1 MKCTEFLAINGLNKT
16 SILQIG
22 QQVVV
27 SAADAW
33 HRVRSGQTAC
43 GLAKSY
49 RVACSDLLDANRLR
63 RSSTIKVG
71 QRLRI
76 PSGG

>member
-1 MKCTEFLAINGLNKT
+1 MKCSEFLAINGLKKT
-16 SILQIG
+16 SVLQIG
-22 QQVVV
+22 QKVVV

-43 GLAKSY
+43 GIAKNYS
-49 RVACSDLLDANRLR
+49 VACSDLLDANRLR
-63 RSSTIKVG
+63 RSSTIRVG

-76 PSGG
+76 PSRG